1 MKRTLFGLTALGALF
16 LGAIMLQ
23 QPDVSAAEDV
33 RLAAV
38 KRQFVGHYELVSFIN
53 FPADGGEVD
62 NNYIGRIMYDEH
74 DQMSAQG
81 MPKDLPAR
89 AAQSSTNVSG
99 GFAYWGPSP
108 GISIKTR

>member
-1 MKRTLFGLTALGALF
+1 MKRTLICLSAVGAIALGALM
-16 LGAIMLQ
+16 IRQ
-23 QPDVSAAEDV
+23 SDVSAAEDA

-38 KRQFVGHYELVSFIN
+38 KQQFVGHYELVSFIN
-53 FPADGGEVD
+53 YPAEGGEVD

-99 GFAYWGPSP
+99 
-108 GISIKTR
+108 